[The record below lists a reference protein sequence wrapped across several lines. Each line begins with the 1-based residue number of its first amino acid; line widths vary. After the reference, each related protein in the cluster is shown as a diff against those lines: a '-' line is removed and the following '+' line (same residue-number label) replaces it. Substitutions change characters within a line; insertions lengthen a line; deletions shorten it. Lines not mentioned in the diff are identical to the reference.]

1 MSMQIE
7 LFLDTQL
14 WKLNGDLLHNKEGL
28 WISGDKW
35 NFKPKGDYF
44 FIENISNKTV
54 WGTGSNGEVIQE
66 NFKEDKNE
74 QLWKKGELNDEG
86 YFTLENIKVPKVIT
100 AINSSRLEIKGN
112 ILTLRWI
119 KPTLQK

>member
-1 MSMQIE
+1 MS
-7 LFLDTQL
+7 D
-14 WKLNGDLLHNKEGL
+14 
-28 WISGDKW
+28 DKW

-44 FIENISNKTV
+44 YIENISNTKF
-54 WGTGSNGEVIQE
+54 WGIANSGEVIQE
-66 NFKEDKNE
+66 NFEEDKAE

-86 YFTLENIKVPKVIT
+86 YFNLENIKVPKVIT

-119 KPTLQK
+119 KPSLRK